1 MEENKLLLLL
11 LRNLKNE
18 EAKACYRAVKIQQ
31 QCVVTPGTQTTN
43 YEVFI

>member
-1 MEENKLLLLL
+1 MEENKLLLL

-18 EAKACYRAVKIQQ
+18 EAKACYQAVKIQQ
-31 QCVVTPGTQTTN
+31 QCVVMPGTQTTN

>member
-31 QCVVTPGTQTTN
+31 CVVTPGTQTTN